1 MDRMKIGVWRR
12 SAPVAELG
20 SVLVWTLRRYGKA
33 FDRRYG
39 AWGWVN
45 IVLLSALLA
54 GGAWVLWHGDVLAN
68 QQKAWAAL
76 EATKASQRGAPTQV
90 RSVTGPSA
98 ARRDLKAFDQQLL
111 AQRSVPQAI
120 QDLLRSAEDQGLL
133 IERGDYDSQVEAQG
147 GFVRVRMNL
156 PVKGKAQAVHRFI
169 RTALL
174 QQPQLALEG
183 IRFKREGVQTGTIEA
198 QLNWVLFTRLSEEP
212 VPSGSPGRRTPGEGA

>member
-1 MDRMKIGVWRR
+1 MDGMKIGVWRR

-20 SVLVWTLRRYGKA
+20 SVLMWTLRRYA
-33 FDRRYG
+33 RVLDRRCG

-54 GGAWVLWHGDVLAN
+54 GGAWLLWHGNVLAN
-68 QQKAWAAL
+68 QQKVWAAL
-76 EATKASQRGAPTQV
+76 EATKASQGGATTRV
-90 RSVTGPSA
+90 LSVTGPSA

-111 AQRSVPQAI
+111 AQHSVPQAI

-147 GFVRVRMNL
+147 GFMRVRMNL
-156 PVKGKAQAVHRFI
+156 PVKGSAQSVHRFI
-169 RTALL
+169 QTALL

-198 QLNWVLFTRLSEEP
+198 QLNWVLFTRLPEQP
-212 VPSGSPGRRTPGEGA
+212 VPSGSSGRSTQGGGA